1 MQIANRPTICLY
13 NAPHWNDVECLDL
26 KLSSDDKQLLV
37 QAASLEG
44 MTLAAFVRSAAK
56 KQASEAILRERQL
69 QLPQS
74 DFAAFHAAIHEPFR
88 PSPPLQEAVQR
99 ARTQVRR
106 A

>member
-1 MQIANRPTICLY
+1 
-13 NAPHWNDVECLDL
+13 
-26 KLSSDDKQLLV
+26 
-37 QAASLEG
+37 

-74 DFAAFHAAIHEPFR
+74 DFAAIHEPFR
-88 PSPPLQEAVQR
+88 SSPPLQEAVQR